1 MTNAT
6 IFLTTTPIDRYADTL
21 DSRDIIARIEDLL
34 AHQNDLNADEQHE
47 LDALLSLEE
56 DAKVAPHW
64 PCGVTL
70 VNDRYFEAHAYALAE
85 DDVGQNTLKRWPY
98 TCIDWEQAALDLQQ
112 REYQPCTYQGQTF
125 WICA

>member
-56 DAKVAPHW
+56 DAEDSPDW
-64 PCGVTL
+64 RYGVTL
-70 VNDRYFEAHAYALAE
+70 VNDRYFVAYTQEIAEENVRADAL
-85 DDVGQNTLKRWPY
+85 NRWPY
-98 TCIDWEQAALDLQQ
+98 TCIDWEQAAQELQHD
-112 REYQPCTYQGQTF
+112 YISCTYQGQTF